1 MFCARRD
8 TGMLDSGAVCQGN
21 TMRRVVQALLAGWLL
36 MAAAVASELD
46 RDLAQFRKDV
56 LDINRRLL
64 LLEEELLF
72 PADTRLAVFVSL
84 DVGRFFTPDSVTLK
98 LDGETIDG
106 HLYTEREVQALKT
119 GAIQKLHVT
128 NIRNGRHELTAFVTG
143 TGPGGREYR
152 RAVTLEFDK
161 GNGRQFIQLRMEDD
175 AAAQQPVFVLRS
187 WQQ

>member
-1 MFCARRD
+1 MK
-8 TGMLDSGAVCQGN
+8 TIWHGLLVWLVLVSS
-21 TMRRVVQALLAGWLL
+21 VVAG
-36 MAAAVASELD
+36 ELD
-46 RDLAQFRKDV
+46 QDLAQFRKDV

-72 PADTRLAVFVSL
+72 PADTQLAVFVSL
-84 DVGRFFTPDSVTLK
+84 DVGKYFTPDSITLK
-98 LDGETIDG
+98 LDGKTIDG

-128 NIRNGRHELTAFVTG
+128 NIRNGSHELTAFVSG
-143 TGPGGREYR
+143 TGPGNREYR
-152 RAVTLEFDK
+152 RAVTLQFDK

-187 WQQ
+187 WQ